1 MSLQVRVRP
10 LGKRQKVRGNMNIEV
25 LISAMNVD
33 DISFYKRFNLSTDCL
48 IINQTDHNSYEEIQ
62 DDGFKVRMI
71 STDTRGLGRSRNLA
85 ILNSRADVVLFCD
98 DDEVLEDDYER
109 KIKEA
114 FIEHPDVDFFVMKT
128 IIYKDGEETIKVK
141 EEKDLKIYNA
151 LRYGSVH
158 FAFKREKILEKNI
171 FLSTYF
177 GAGTGNGSGEDS
189 IFIADCIRN
198 KLRVRTSTK
207 LIAKIYNDDS
217 TWFTGF
223 DEKFFYDKGKL
234 SKALFPKMSR
244 FYIEYFVRNY
254 PDKVEKLGIR
264 KARQLMIEGAKDFGG

>member
-25 LISAMNVD
+25 LISAMNVC

-48 IINQTDHNSYEEIQ
+48 IINQTDHNSYEEVEE
-62 DDGFKVRMI
+62 DGFKVRMI

-114 FIEHPDVDFFVMKT
+114 FIEYPDVDFFVMKT
-128 IIYKDGEETIKVK
+128 IIYKDGVETIKVK

-234 SKALFPKMSR
+234 SRALFPNMYR

-254 PDKVEKLGIR
+254 PDKVGELGIR

>member
-1 MSLQVRVRP
+1 MSLQERVRL
-10 LGKRQKVRGNMNIEV
+10 LGKKQKVRGNMNIEV

-48 IINQTDHNSYEEIQ
+48 IINQTDHNSYEEVEE
-62 DDGFKVRMI
+62 DGFKVRMI

-114 FIEHPDVDFFVMKT
+114 FIEYPDVDFFVMKT
-128 IIYKDGEETIKVK
+128 IIYKDGVETIKVK

-171 FLSTYF
+171 LLSTYF
-177 GAGTGNGSGEDS
+177 GAGTGNGAGEDS

-234 SKALFPKMSR
+234 SKALFPKMYR

-254 PDKVEKLGIR
+254 PDKVGELGIR

>member
-1 MSLQVRVRP
+1 
-10 LGKRQKVRGNMNIEV
+10 MNIEV
-25 LISAMNVD
+25 LISAMNVC

-48 IINQTDHNSYEEIQ
+48 IINQTDHNSYEEIEE
-62 DDGFKVRMI
+62 DGFKVRII
-71 STDTRGLGRSRNLA
+71 STDTRGLGRSRNIA